1 VYSVKTLTSSL
12 WPHIQRHHLELFLK
26 MAIPNN
32 WNILLPGLVSQ
43 AKLTASAAESEAQE
57 ADKFTEQMFHSSLVN
72 FIIADDQVCF
82 SPSSCRRLTLSFFSK
97 SINIIECPEFRA
109 LLRLLRSD
117 LKDTMILHR
126 TKIRELIVEA
136 WRRYFQQLKQ
146 KLSVP
151 LP

>member
-1 VYSVKTLTSSL
+1 M
-12 WPHIQRHHLELFLK
+12 K
-26 MAIPNN
+26 MAVPNN
-32 WNILLPGLVSQ
+32 WKIYLPGLVSQ
-43 AKLTASAAESEAQE
+43 GKSTASAAESEAQE
-57 ADKFTEQMFHSSLVN
+57 PDKFTEQTFHSSLVN
-72 FIIADDQVCF
+72 FIVSDDQVCF
-82 SPSSCRRLTLSFFSK
+82 PPSSCRRLKLSFCFK
-97 SINIIECPEFRA
+97 SINVIECPEFRV

-117 LKDTMILHR
+117 LKDTMIPHR